1 MAVTV
6 DYHMTLNSPWTYL
19 GSALF
24 AEIARRNDV
33 TVNIKPCK
41 HARTAAARGG
51 HRGHQPRRPPELSN
65 RYDGCARLLFGWR
78 WLDIS
83 PKCASQS
90 SLASAASAAAWL
102 WSLNI

>member
-51 HRGHQPRRPPELSN
+51 QQRPPT
-65 RYDGCARLLFGWR
+65 
-78 WLDIS
+78 
-83 PKCASQS
+83 K
-90 SLASAASAAAWL
+90 AASR
-102 WSLNI
+102 IV